1 MGSKFTM
8 IPTNVRR
15 ESIKEEDE
23 GAEVKGLKGEVKSEV
38 RDKDKSQKS
47 PEDPPPHKLIAQLIS
62 EEIKERSRRFS
73 QLPPAPVESPD
84 AVKMGSKFTMIPT
97 DANR

>member
-1 MGSKFTM
+1 MAVKMGSKFTM

-23 GAEVKGLKGEVKSEV
+23 GAEVKSEV

>member
-23 GAEVKGLKGEVKSEV
+23 GAEVKGEV
-38 RDKDKSQKS
+38 RDKDKIQKS
-47 PEDPPPHKLIAQLIS
+47 PDDPPPHKLIAQLIS